1 MCTITAFRSSADVLG
16 RLHSNLQVLCYNN
29 KKYTVC
35 SLHWSWH
42 IEIGVTITKLGFKG
56 KCAVLMT
63 RAFLTKMIAV
73 SLHEVCLWGR
83 LVWSGSNSRQDC
95 HRLGYKDKVSG
106 VVVRWQELGE
116 SMFAESKFCRWIGKQ
131 ICWSDES
138 LIRFVGRFSSMW
150 SFTRSWRC
158 GEVGRQ
164 IQESRDLDLLREL
177 TQIWVLPW

>member
-1 MCTITAFRSSADVLG
+1 MRGLDDQGI
-16 RLHSNLQVLCYNN
+16 SN
-29 KKYTVC
+29 K
-35 SLHWSWH
+35 
-42 IEIGVTITKLGFKG
+42 I
-56 KCAVLMT
+56 
-63 RAFLTKMIAV
+63 IAV

-83 LVWSGSNSRQDC
+83 LVWLGSNFRQDC
-95 HRLGYKDKVSG
+95 HRLGYKEKVSG

-138 LIRFVGRFSSMW
+138 LIWFVGRFSSMW

-177 TQIWVLPW
+177 TQIWVLPWLGVKLVDISDNIYRWGWKL